1 MMNNRLAHSGRFGA
15 AIRTPA
21 ASAIPDAEPVYRAGD
36 TVMYPSEG
44 VCTIVEL
51 RRMALSG
58 MPERTY
64 YVLKPATQKG
74 SSTVYLPVARGNAI
88 LRSLLSEQAI
98 RDLIRQ
104 SEAYAGLW
112 IADSK
117 LRKPLVI
124 SNPLGEDTSVMRTTA
139 LPSMLEIL
147 ARNYNNRNESARLFE
162 IGKEYLPTTPDQLPQ
177 EPARLT
183 IGMYGGNVDFY
194 DLKGVIEAL
203 MTQLKITDCRYERCG
218 EECPFDEKSAF
229 HPGRSAVLY
238 AGDTPLG
245 IFGELHPDVQN
256 NYGIGV
262 KTYAA
267 KLNIPEMLEHAAT

>member
-15 AIRTPA
+15 AIHTPA

-117 LRKPLVI
+117 LRKEAFTRIL
-124 SNPLGEDTSVMRTTA
+124 NERNTA
-139 LPSMLEIL
+139 TIIRMIAEIHEQNAKRALEGKKPCASDEAIL
-147 ARNYNNRNESARLFE
+147 AEAERL
-162 IGKEYLPTTPDQLPQ
+162 LHQ
-177 EPARLT
+177 EFSYVLHMSPEETVAFVCREL
-183 IGMYGGNVDFY
+183 
-194 DLKGVIEAL
+194 GV
-203 MTQLKITDCRYERCG
+203 QRG
-218 EECPFDEKSAF
+218 
-229 HPGRSAVLY
+229 
-238 AGDTPLG
+238 
-245 IFGELHPDVQN
+245 
-256 NYGIGV
+256 
-262 KTYAA
+262 
-267 KLNIPEMLEHAAT
+267 